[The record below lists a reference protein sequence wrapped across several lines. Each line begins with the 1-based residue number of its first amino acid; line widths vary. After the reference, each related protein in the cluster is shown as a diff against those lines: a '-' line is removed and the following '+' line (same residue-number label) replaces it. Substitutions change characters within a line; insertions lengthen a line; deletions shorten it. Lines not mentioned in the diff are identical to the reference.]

1 MIRQHS
7 RLGATQT
14 IRGLTLIEV
23 LVGLVLLLIVSA
35 ALLGL
40 LPALAA
46 SNRDSEQEQ
55 RATLAAKSLYETVR
69 ATLHSDFNA
78 DLSPLS
84 TSVSGQDL
92 TCRVKSNV
100 VDSTASSAT
109 EKETVPPHERTGTLP
124 TQRAKSLLRR
134 VTVECTGPSKTSTY
148 VLDIARMP

>member
-1 MIRQHS
+1 MAQ
-7 RLGATQT
+7 
-14 IRGLTLIEV
+14 GLTLIEV
-23 LVGLVLLLIVSA
+23 LVGLILLLIVSA

-46 SNRDSEQEQ
+46 SN
-55 RATLAAKSLYETVR
+55 LAAKSLYETVR
-69 ATLHSDFNA
+69 AALRSDFNA

-100 VDSTASSAT
+100 VDSTASSGT

-134 VTVECTGPSKTSTY
+134 VTVECTGPS
-148 VLDIARMP
+148 